1 MSVDMPAARSDDLLD
16 VLASDEA
23 FQAWYGRALP
33 RVYGYLLAR
42 CGHDAELAEE
52 LTQQAFAEAV
62 RDRRGLRAATDPTA
76 WLVGIARHRL
86 ADHFRRLARERRG
99 RISLEVQEI
108 VLNDPVRAWQQS
120 DRRDAIRSAM
130 EALAPVY
137 RTVLLL
143 KFVDGLTVRDVARVI
158 ARTESATESLLGRAR
173 VAFERAYGERH
184 DA

>member
-76 WLVGIARHRL
+76 WLVGIARHRASRRRAERQRL
-86 ADHFRRLARERRG
+86 HDRFREPVFVHHVGEHVITAGGERREARREREGVDRDRMQVG
-99 RISLEVQEI
+99 ERRVAYELDARTASRISSSGLF
-108 VLNDPVRAWQQS
+108 PCSRP
-120 DRRDAIRSAM
+120 IR
-130 EALAPVY
+130 
-137 RTVLLL
+137 
-143 KFVDGLTVRDVARVI
+143 
-158 ARTESATESLLGRAR
+158 
-173 VAFERAYGERH
+173 
-184 DA
+184 